1 MNRRKSVARKGDADG
16 DELNEFGRPIDPSK
30 IQLKPDDQLELTEAE
45 LKIEHTRILSARNP
59 HAPDNL
65 ITFDFN
71 AMNFTPGP
79 AIEHMETNYK
89 RLGTLIHVETDEAI
103 AQMRDQSEE
112 ENLEESESKASVAGS
127 NAGSQAAS
135 ATGSSASVAQ
145 TEEKPAAK
153 KKEKLIKNQFNY
165 QDRGTQ
171 SAVQPPRGKAMQ
183 TDPPA
188 RIELSNQ
195 VSQDVIYDF
204 YEKHM
209 KALQAEKE
217 KANTK
222 QKGNEK
228 ENKNAKVANVEDKT
242 ELGAFTAKVVERML
256 NQNTYDQL
264 ADDFKYF
271 DDPADG
277 PDNAKGSLLPLW
289 RFEYEKAK
297 RLAVTS
303 MVWCPQTQNDDLMV
317 VAFGSYEF
325 GKQSK
330 GYLIFYSLK
339 NPSYPESVVPCDC
352 AIMSLD
358 VNPKKGYL
366 IACGLYDGSVSIFN
380 VRENKHTYLF
390 NSYPTKHSEPVWS
403 IKWMENDVEDRL
415 RFCSIAADGRV
426 LMWTLSKN
434 DLLPSTLLELKEND
448 KHLSGISIDFHPTEK
463 EKYICGT
470 EEGKLFKCSTKY
482 SSQYLDEFKAHDGAI
497 MSIKWNQFHP
507 DVFATSSQD
516 WSLKIWSDK
525 MGAAPLFSFDLGASV
540 NDIDWAPYSSTIITA
555 VTEGDNSKAYLYDLS
570 INKNQPLCDQA
581 VSQKKRT
588 RLTKIKINPKHKIV
602 IVGNDRGVV
611 SSFKL
616 SPNLRK
622 VPVKSKKDP
631 TPLPLD
637 PQKEFEKLKKV
648 LN

>member
-1 MNRRKSVARKGDADG
+1 MGSFIFLTMVKPRASQAGKRASTMRATLNRKKSVVRKGDADG

-30 IQLKPDDQLELTEAE
+30 ILLKPDDQLELDEAG
-45 LKIEHTRILSARNP
+45 LKLEHTRILSARNP

-89 RLGTLIHVETDEAI
+89 RMGTLIHVETDEAI
-103 AQMRDQSEE
+103 AQLKGESEE
-112 ENLEESESKASVAGS
+112 EAEESESKASVAVS
-127 NAGSQAAS
+127 AAGSQAAS
-135 ATGSSASVAQ
+135 QAGSSASAVQ
-145 TEEKPAAK
+145 VEEKPK
-153 KKEKLIKNQFNY
+153 KKEKLIRNQFNY

-171 SAVQPPRGKAMQ
+171 SAVQPPRGKAIQ

-297 RLAVTS
+297 RLAVTA
-303 MVWCPQTQNDDLMV
+303 MVWCPQQRDNDLMV
-317 VAFGSYEF
+317 ISCGSYDY
-325 GKQSK
+325 GKACK
-330 GYLIFYSLK
+330 GYLLYYSLK
-339 NPSYPESVVPCDC
+339 NPSYPE
-352 AIMSLD
+352 AIYQSDSGIMCLD
-358 VNPKKGYL
+358 VNPTKPYL
-366 IACGLYDGSVSIFN
+366 TACGLYDGSVVIYN
-380 VRENKHTYLF
+380 MNENRETYLF
-390 NSYPTKHSEPVWS
+390 RSLPKNSHTEPVWS
-403 IKWMENDVEDRL
+403 IKWLDNDVEDRFC
-415 RFCSIAADGRV
+415 FCSISPDGKV
-426 LMWTLSKN
+426 TLWTLNKN
-434 DLLPSTLLELKEND
+434 ELVPSTLLELREND
-448 KHLSGISIDFHPTEK
+448 RTLSGICFAFHPTDSSL
-463 EKYICGT
+463 YLCGT
-470 EEGKLFKCSTKY
+470 EEGTLFKCSTKY
-482 SSQYLDEFKAHDGAI
+482 VSQYLDESKAH
-497 MSIKWNQFHP
+497 
-507 DVFATSSQD
+507 
-516 WSLKIWSDK
+516 
-525 MGAAPLFSFDLGASV
+525 
-540 NDIDWAPYSSTIITA
+540 
-555 VTEGDNSKAYLYDLS
+555 
-570 INKNQPLCDQA
+570 
-581 VSQKKRT
+581 
-588 RLTKIKINPKHKIV
+588 
-602 IVGNDRGVV
+602 
-611 SSFKL
+611 
-616 SPNLRK
+616 
-622 VPVKSKKDP
+622 
-631 TPLPLD
+631 
-637 PQKEFEKLKKV
+637 
-648 LN
+648 

>member
-1 MNRRKSVARKGDADG
+1 MN
-16 DELNEFGRPIDPSK
+16 P
-30 IQLKPDDQLELTEAE
+30 
-45 LKIEHTRILSARNP
+45 
-59 HAPDNL
+59 
-65 ITFDFN
+65 
-71 AMNFTPGP
+71 
-79 AIEHMETNYK
+79 
-89 RLGTLIHVETDEAI
+89 
-103 AQMRDQSEE
+103 QSEE
-112 ENLEESESKASVAGS
+112 ENVEETESRASVAVS

-135 ATGSSASVAQ
+135 AAGSSASVAQ
-145 TEEKPAAK
+145 AEEKPAAK
-153 KKEKLIKNQFNY
+153 KKEKLIRNQFNY

-242 ELGAFTAKVVERML
+242 ELGSFTAKVVERML

-330 GYLIFYSLK
+330 GYLIFY
-339 NPSYPESVVPCDC
+339 
-352 AIMSLD
+352 
-358 VNPKKGYL
+358 
-366 IACGLYDGSVSIFN
+366 
-380 VRENKHTYLF
+380 R
-390 NSYPTKHSEPVWS
+390 
-403 IKWMENDVEDRL
+403 
-415 RFCSIAADGRV
+415 
-426 LMWTLSKN
+426 
-434 DLLPSTLLELKEND
+434 
-448 KHLSGISIDFHPTEK
+448 
-463 EKYICGT
+463 
-470 EEGKLFKCSTKY
+470 
-482 SSQYLDEFKAHDGAI
+482 
-497 MSIKWNQFHP
+497 
-507 DVFATSSQD
+507 
-516 WSLKIWSDK
+516 
-525 MGAAPLFSFDLGASV
+525 
-540 NDIDWAPYSSTIITA
+540 
-555 VTEGDNSKAYLYDLS
+555 
-570 INKNQPLCDQA
+570 
-581 VSQKKRT
+581 
-588 RLTKIKINPKHKIV
+588 
-602 IVGNDRGVV
+602 
-611 SSFKL
+611 
-616 SPNLRK
+616 
-622 VPVKSKKDP
+622 
-631 TPLPLD
+631 
-637 PQKEFEKLKKV
+637 
-648 LN
+648 